1 MGDGQLWNTCAACL
15 ASCPCTSHL
24 VFAFYLKLDGTI
36 FVKNV
41 TNNFTMKRLVL
52 AALFVVSIGAL
63 TKLSAQESTN
73 ATAATTDYK
82 TAVGIRLS
90 NTAPVI
96 SNAITIKHF
105 LNQKTAIEGLISFG
119 HDITSFGALAEIHKP
134 FSTPGLQWYYGGG
147 GYLGFGKEYDVN
159 KDKNVN
165 TTFFGA
171 QGVVGLDYKFAAIP
185 INISLDWKPELNLV
199 TDINFEPAAIGF
211 SARFTF
217 GK

>member
-1 MGDGQLWNTCAACL
+1 
-15 ASCPCTSHL
+15 
-24 VFAFYLKLDGTI
+24 
-36 FVKNV
+36 
-41 TNNFTMKRLVL
+41 MKKFF
-52 AALFVVSIGAL
+52 AALFLLSIGAL
-63 TKLSAQESTN
+63 AKLSAQETTEPTSTN
-73 ATAATTDYK
+73 ATAMTTNYK
-82 TAVGIRLS
+82 TAIGIRLS
-90 NTAPVI
+90 NNAPVI

-105 LNQKTAIEGLISFG
+105 LTDKAAIEGLVSFG
-119 HDITSFGALAEIHKP
+119 HDITSFGALYEIHKP

-159 KDKNVN
+159 KDRYLN

-171 QGVVGLDYKFAAIP
+171 QGVVGLDYKFASIP
-185 INISLDWKPELNLV
+185 INISLDWKPELNFV

>member
-1 MGDGQLWNTCAACL
+1 LHITYCALL
-15 ASCPCTSHL
+15 A
-24 VFAFYLKLDGTI
+24 VFAFYLKFDGTI
-36 FVKNV
+36 FVNIV

-52 AALFVVSIGAL
+52 AALLVLAIGAL

-96 SNAITIKHF
+96 SNAITVKHF

-119 HDITSFGALAEIHKP
+119 HDITSFGALAEFHKP
-134 FSTPGLQWYYGGG
+134 FSTPGLQWYYGAG

-159 KDKNVN
+159 KDRDVN

-171 QGVVGLDYKFAAIP
+171 QGVVGLDYKFANIP
-185 INISLDWKPELNLV
+185 INISLDWKPELNFV
-199 TDINFEPAAIGF
+199 SDINFEPAAIGF